1 MARYFTE
8 PDFHPPII
16 HSLRVAMLGYGSQ
29 GRSHALNLR
38 DSGAQ
43 VIVGLRA
50 GKSVDKAKAEN
61 FEVLPVR
68 EAVTAADLIA
78 FALPDVPMSEIYQ
91 EHVAPALTTNQVLL
105 FMHGFNIHFGF
116 IQPPANVDV
125 VMVSPKGA
133 GYGVRSLYEQGNG
146 VPALIAVKQNASGK
160 AQQIALSYAWALG
173 SARSVVLE
181 TTFQQETVSDLF
193 GEHASPVQ

>member
-1 MARYFTE
+1 MKITIMIAAACAVLAGDALAQTPRTTPAR
-8 PDFHPPII
+8 PASAGAVQPAPALQDFVNKI
-16 HSLRVAMLGYGSQ
+16 
-29 GRSHALNLR
+29 
-38 DSGAQ
+38 
-43 VIVGLRA
+43 
-50 GKSVDKAKAEN
+50 
-61 FEVLPVR
+61 EVLPVR